1 MSETKF
7 YEALRAKGFKLVRQK
22 KHRVHKNPEGKT
34 LVTAST
40 PSDWRW
46 SRSALRQLVKLCGP
60 IEADHRPL
68 RARREHGK
76 LGSFAE
82 SAQEAQELQ
91 QSVTP
96 EPIPEAAL
104 SRADRLRLKRWEKH
118 ESQRKVKI
126 ERQRVV
132 LGEVAQLANQAY
144 MENADDWLA
153 EVTPDEAYAAGIGYA
168 DGIVEYIKENLGFYN
183 AAMVVAD
190 IVLSD
195 GEKALGFYIRVNSWF
210 VDFFEGVIRENP
222 TWTESNGSVR
232 VEVWSD
238 FQVKDLD
245 SFVGAKMYFGG
256 WTPTATQPVVA
267 TPSPIGTQGEN

>member
-1 MSETKF
+1 MSEQEFEK
-7 YEALRAKGFKLVRQK
+7 ALRAHGFKLARQK

-46 SRSALRQLVKLCGP
+46 SRNALRQLVKLCGP

-76 LGSFAE
+76 LESFAE
-82 SAQEAQELQ
+82 PIQERQA
-91 QSVTP
+91 TA
-96 EPIPEAAL
+96 EPIPQPRL
-104 SRADRLRLKRWEKH
+104 SRADQLRLKRWEKH

-126 ERQRVV
+126 ERQRVR
-132 LGEVAQLANQAY
+132 LSEVAQLANQAY

-153 EVTPDEAYAAGIGYA
+153 EVSPDEAYAAGMGYA
-168 DGIVEYIKENLGFYN
+168 LGIVEYIKENLGFYN
-183 AAMVVAD
+183 VAMVVAD

-210 VDFFEGVIRENP
+210 VDFFEGVIRENS
-222 TWTESNGSVR
+222 TWTESNGSAR

-238 FQVKDLD
+238 LQVKDID
-245 SFVGAKMYFGG
+245 GFVGAKMYFGG
-256 WTPTATQPVVA
+256 WTPTASQPVVA
-267 TPSPIGTQGEN
+267 TPSVIGT